1 MKFYRSRIT
10 ASEYG
15 ANQNMDRKIL
25 KQLQAEEISET
36 RWPSD
41 DIRDRSPVVGSK
53 GPRKPRRNRK
63 VRRRQADPQ
72 PAKEQRRLYECR
84 GKIQGSY
91 PIYLPLAP
99 SAVLWEKL
107 VQDAHMLTLHGR
119 VGLTMALI
127 RLLDTPTEAVD
138 QEGHQ

>member
-1 MKFYRSRIT
+1 MKVYRSRIA
-10 ASEYG
+10 ASENG
-15 ANQNMDRKIL
+15 AHHKMDRKIL
-25 KQLQAEEISET
+25 EQLQAEEISET

-53 GPRKPRRNRK
+53 SPRKLSRNRK

-91 PIYLPLAP
+91 PIYLPP
-99 SAVLWEKL
+99 SAVLSEKF

-127 RLLDTPTEAVD
+127 
-138 QEGHQ
+138 